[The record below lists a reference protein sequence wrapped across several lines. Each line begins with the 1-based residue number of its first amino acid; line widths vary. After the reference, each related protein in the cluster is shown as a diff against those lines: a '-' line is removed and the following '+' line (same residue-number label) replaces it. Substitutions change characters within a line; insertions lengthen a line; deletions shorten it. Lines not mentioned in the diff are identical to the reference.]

1 MEVHWDTRGLYV
13 STPLCGAFCE
23 VGTRSAFVVDLT
35 RSALP
40 RFVVFSSFA
49 AAASCSCGCTVGY
62 CGLLWAAFGCALQ
75 R

>member
-23 VGTRSAFVVDLT
+23 VGTRSAFVVDLKEIRT
-35 RSALP
+35 SKLC
-40 RFVVFSSFA
+40 RFLFVFRCRELFLRMH
-49 AAASCSCGCTVGY
+49 
-62 CGLLWAAFGCALQ
+62 CGLLWAAFDCAMQ

>member
-23 VGTRSAFVVDLT
+23 VGTRSAFVVDLM

-40 RFVVFSSFA
+40 HFVVFSSFA